1 MLHKTATVG
10 HDSVVSHVACVQLG
24 GSSAGLGQVPSS
36 ASSSAGQL
44 GAGCRRVASLMPGS
58 Y

>member
-10 HDSVVSHVACVQLG
+10 HDSVVSHVAWVQLG

-36 ASSSAGQL
+36 AGSSAGQL
-44 GAGCRRVASLMPGS
+44 GAGYCRVASLTPVS